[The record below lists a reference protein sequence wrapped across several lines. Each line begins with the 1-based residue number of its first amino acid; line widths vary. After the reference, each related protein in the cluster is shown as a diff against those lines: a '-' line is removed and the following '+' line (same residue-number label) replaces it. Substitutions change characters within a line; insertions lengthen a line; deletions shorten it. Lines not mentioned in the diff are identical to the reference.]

1 MASRTPPRD
10 EPNEERDVIVQLIRV
25 LDALSYEEQS
35 NPWSVFVGIERMHN
49 CSTREEAE
57 ASARAGAQP
66 RGAGMDIGREWS
78 ANEAHRFV
86 MKRRGDK
93 EVLPWTPSAAFPC
106 PGRS

>member
-25 LDALSYEEQS
+25 LDALSYEEQP

-57 ASARAGAQP
+57 AIARALARSLGVRAWILDESGQP
-66 RGAGMDIGREWS
+66 
-78 ANEAHRFV
+78 
-86 MKRRGDK
+86 MKPID
-93 EVLPWTPSAAFPC
+93 L
-106 PGRS
+106 